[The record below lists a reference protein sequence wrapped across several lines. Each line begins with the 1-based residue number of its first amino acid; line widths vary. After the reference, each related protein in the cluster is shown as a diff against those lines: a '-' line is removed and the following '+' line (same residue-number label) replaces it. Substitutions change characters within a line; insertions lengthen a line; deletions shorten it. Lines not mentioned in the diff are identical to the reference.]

1 MWRLRNSAWRRLG
14 LQQVSAGAIGCA
26 PAFLAAVFVSAI
38 LVSAVSL
45 SPVLL
50 SSALGAPVEVAP
62 QKNQDKDKNASQP
75 LTVRWSEEQP
85 GCTFSRGDDGK
96 YRYGL
101 WSGDVGVVLA
111 VDAREVQ
118 IIRHRHRI
126 EPIFGAL
133 LTLRYRGTG
142 SLDASADG
150 ITLQFMKH
158 FKVVQT
164 SLDPDDYS
172 QKIQADADAL
182 DDETR
187 REVAKHPEKK
197 QALETRLQ
205 EYQKSVNEL
214 IEFLSRKGLR
224 AAHLDKANPE
234 VSGWV
239 FFNTDSKWLGGWK
252 AQEEFVLRLPLNGKV
267 FEFPF
272 KLPPERGELLLQKR
286 Q

>member
-1 MWRLRNSAWRRLG
+1 VGG
-14 LQQVSAGAIGCA
+14 LCSLPIWLSVAGAAQGQDQNKNKK
-26 PAFLAAVFVSAI
+26 
-38 LVSAVSL
+38 
-45 SPVLL
+45 
-50 SSALGAPVEVAP
+50 GA
-62 QKNQDKDKNASQP
+62 QP
-75 LTVRWSEEQP
+75 ITVRWNEQQP

-101 WSGDVGVVLA
+101 WTGEVAIILA

-118 IIRHRHRI
+118 IIRHRI
-126 EPIFGAL
+126 EPIFGVW
-133 LTLRYRGTG
+133 LTIRYRGAG

-158 FKVVQT
+158 FKVVQS

-172 QKIQADADAL
+172 RKIQADADAM

-187 REVAKHPEKK
+187 REIAKHPDEK
-197 QALETRLQ
+197 QARQERLQ

-214 IEFLSRKGLR
+214 IEFLSRSSLR
-224 AAHLDKANPE
+224 PTHLDRATPE

-239 FFNTDSKWLGGWK
+239 FFNTKSKWLGGWK
-252 AQEEFVLRLPLNGKV
+252 AQEEFVLHVPVDDKV

-272 KLPPERGELLLQKR
+272 KLPPEPGELLLQKR
-286 Q
+286 P